1 MVSAQELKAL
11 VESRVKNSLTVL
23 SSFLVGQSS
32 GIIGKIKP
40 LIAS

>member
-11 VESRVKNSLTVL
+11 VESREYLTVL